1 MRTLR
6 RISATAALFCGG
18 LALAAPNDFK
28 IQILGNPTDPDT
40 NKANLANANFQAFAK
55 EMGAA
60 LASSDL
66 TPPSTLGHSGFS
78 ATMELSVVSLK
89 GVSSTGTPPT
99 SPEFVVPTEKEFQGS
114 FLLPA
119 VHIRKGLPW
128 SFEIGTKV
136 GWIDK
141 SDMAVATL
149 EAKWAGNEGFAY
161 LPDVAVRF
169 HATRLFNT
177 RDFELGSG
185 GLDFSVG
192 KKWAVG
198 GMITLTPYGGWDLT
212 FVGAS
217 TPRLV
222 DFRPD
227 RTEAQSYASPYAQFT
242 DGQPGQFNNVGTYK
256 EVGLFANGQNRF
268 YGGCRFVGGIIQIV
282 AEVSATGVGSTTT
295 AHDGGTTADPTS
307 LPAVLAFNV
316 GIGLDF

>member
-6 RISATAALFCGG
+6 RISATAALLCGG

-40 NKANLANANFQAFAK
+40 LRATIANANFQAFAK
-55 EMGAA
+55 QMGAA
-60 LASSDL
+60 LVSSDL
-66 TPPSTLGHSGFS
+66 TPPGTLGHSGFS
-78 ATMELSVVSLK
+78 AAMELSVVSLK
-89 GVSSTGTPPT
+89 GISRGETPPT
-99 SPEFVVPTEKEFQGS
+99 GPWFIMPTENTFQGS
-114 FLLPA
+114 FLLPG
-119 VHIRKGLPW
+119 VHVRKGLPW

-141 SDMAVATL
+141 SDMVVGTL

-177 RDFELGSG
+177 RDFELGAG

-192 KKWAVG
+192 KKWAIG

-222 DFRPD
+222 DFQPD
-227 RTEAQSYASPYAQFT
+227 RTEAQSYASQYAQF
-242 DGQPGQFNNVGTYK
+242 NNAGVYK
-256 EVGLFANGQNRF
+256 EVALLANAHNRF
-268 YGGCRFVGGIIQIV
+268 YGGARFIGGVIQIV
-282 AEVSATGVGSTTT
+282 AEVSITGVGETDTVSESLNTQ
-295 AHDGGTTADPTS
+295 

-316 GIGLDF
+316 SLGLDF

>member
-6 RISATAALFCGG
+6 RISAIAALLCGG
-18 LALAAPNDFK
+18 LALAAGPNDFR
-28 IQILGNPTDPDT
+28 ITTLGNPTDPDPLRAT
-40 NKANLANANFQAFAK
+40 IANANFQAFAK

-66 TPPSTLGHSGFS
+66 TPPGTLGHSGFA

-89 GVSSTGTPPT
+89 GISRGDTPPANQ
-99 SPEFVVPTEKEFQGS
+99 PWFIMPTEGKFGGS

-136 GWIDK
+136 GWLDK
-141 SDMAVATL
+141 SQMAVGTL

-177 RDFELGSG
+177 RDFELGAG

-192 KKWAVG
+192 KKFAIG

-217 TPRLV
+217 TPRMV
-222 DFRPD
+222 DFQPD
-227 RTEAQSYASPYAQFT
+227 RTEAQAEASQYAQLT
-242 DGQPGQFNNVGTYK
+242 NSGMYK
-256 EVGLFANGQNRF
+256 DVALFSNAHNRF
-268 YGGCRFVGGIIQIV
+268 YGGARFVGGVIQIA
-282 AEVSATGVGSTTT
+282 AEMSIAGVGQTDTVNESL
-295 AHDGGTTADPTS
+295 DQQ

-316 GIGLDF
+316 ALGLDF